1 MENKLFLLTRH
12 DVMISMK
19 NKNLNNYFCIIRH
32 LEMLD
37 YSFSEFAMIYSLYF
51 FFLIIYLEDDK
62 NKVYKSKDILG
73 KINCSYKIP
82 MNKSNIRI
90 LYSWESY

>member
-1 MENKLFLLTRH
+1 
-12 DVMISMK
+12 
-19 NKNLNNYFCIIRH
+19 
-32 LEMLD
+32 MLD

-73 KINCSYKIP
+73 KINCSYNIP
-82 MNKSNIRI
+82 RNKSNIRI
-90 LYSWESY
+90 LYS